1 MIQSTLID
9 SHPNEY
15 SQKFHYYPVAIKL
28 DRCIETCNILNDLS
42 NRACV
47 LNKTEDLN
55 LSMFNMVTWINESKH
70 ISFEW
75 KCMFDEKNVIQI
87 NGGIMINVDVSV
99 KRVIYVKKII
109 FGVLLYV
116 VVKMENI

>member
-15 SQKFHYYPVAIKL
+15 SQKFHYSPVAIKL

-55 LSMFNMVTWINESKH
+55 LSMFNMVT
-70 ISFEW
+70 
-75 KCMFDEKNVIQI
+75 
-87 NGGIMINVDVSV
+87 
-99 KRVIYVKKII
+99 
-109 FGVLLYV
+109 
-116 VVKMENI
+116 